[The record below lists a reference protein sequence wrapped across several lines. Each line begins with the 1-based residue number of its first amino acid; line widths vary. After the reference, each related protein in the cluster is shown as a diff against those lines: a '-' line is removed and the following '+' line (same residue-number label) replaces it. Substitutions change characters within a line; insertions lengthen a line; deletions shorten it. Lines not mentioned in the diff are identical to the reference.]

1 MTLFEIAFSI
11 PGIIFMCVVG
21 PYIFLAA
28 LEILLAI
35 IKAPF
40 QIINEIALAVRKEKT
55 DTIPA
60 PVAQN
65 DHEPV
70 SMRDT
75 EALAY
80 ISNHPAMRFHRP
92 AA

>member
-1 MTLFEIAFSI
+1 MTLFEIVFSI
-11 PGIIFMCVVG
+11 PGIIFLCVVG
-21 PYIFLAA
+21 PFILLAA
-28 LEILLAI
+28 LELLLAI

-40 QIINEIALAVRKEKT
+40 QIINELALSVRKKET
-55 DTIPA
+55 ETIPA

-65 DHEPV
+65 DHQPV